1 MQLDDVQNATSS
13 KSKKESKRNMPMLTV
28 GDKFP
33 EYKLTA
39 SVSIEKGKEF
49 ETISTKD
56 NAGKWLVFYAYPKD
70 FTFICPTEIVEFG
83 KKAGDFADRD
93 AVVLGG
99 STDNEHSH
107 LAWRVSHPDLKDVK
121 TPLVFITPAFAA
133 QLGILHPEAGAALRV
148 TYVVDPNGIIRWVN
162 ANDLSVGRN
171 VDEVIRALD
180 ALQSDE
186 LCPCNWRPGQQT
198 LGAA

>member
-1 MQLDDVQNATSS
+1 
-13 KSKKESKRNMPMLTV
+13 MLTV

-33 EYKLTA
+33 SFKLTA
-39 SVSIEKGKEF
+39 SVGTEEGKQF
-49 ETISTKD
+49 KDISSKD
-56 NAGKWLVFYAYPKD
+56 VAGRWLVFYAYPKD
-70 FTFICPTEIVEFG
+70 FTFICPTEIVEFD
-83 KKAGDFADRD
+83 KHEGDFADRD

-99 STDNEHSH
+99 STDNEYSH
-107 LAWRVSHPDLKDVK
+107 LAWRVNHADLKSVK
-121 TPLVFITPAFAA
+121 TPLVFITPAFAQ

-148 TYVVDPNGIIRWVN
+148 TYIVDPGGIIRWVN